1 MKSASAHNSRR
12 TGCGLV
18 LFLVILLGFGSIA
31 SAADPPSLPA
41 QAPNQATL
49 LMLAKIAAAGASGR
63 FDTAEQLFRQG
74 KEVGLSELQMYEAVL
89 NLLPY
94 IGYPRTISTMTS
106 FQKVY
111 PHYIRERSGGGEPQ
125 PTEPWQD
132 YAGTVWVERGTEIQQ
147 RLGFIGPGAE
157 EVARQLTL
165 LSPELAEWV
174 RYDDFGRVFGRAGL
188 SLLDREAIVI
198 GVLVAQGAPQI
209 AAHHRAILRVGGSEA
224 LVDALMEAVAD
235 LVDEKALAAARQHIA
250 AVRKQ

>member
-1 MKSASAHNSRR
+1 MESVSVNNRHRAVWSLLFSLIVLLGLGSVASA
-12 TGCGLV
+12 T
-18 LFLVILLGFGSIA
+18 
-31 SAADPPSLPA
+31 DPPASSA

-49 LMLAKIAAAGASGR
+49 LMLAKIAAAGASGQ
-63 FDTAEQLFRQG
+63 FETAEQLFRQG
-74 KEVGLSELQMYEAVL
+74 KEAGLSELQMYEAVL

-132 YAGTVWVERGTEIQQ
+132 YAGTVWVERGTQIQQ
-147 RLGFIGPGAE
+147 QLGFSGPGAE
-157 EVARQLTL
+157 ELARQITL

-188 SLLDREAIVI
+188 SLLEREAIVI

-224 LVDALMEAVAD
+224 LVDALVEAVAD
-235 LVDEKALAAARQHIA
+235 LVDEKALAAARQYIA
-250 AVRKQ
+250 EVRKR